1 MVLQSI
7 SFFKDRPMTKRF
19 ARSALVVVAAAVLA
33 SGMPGCSRSTPA
45 WQNRGGPPRVVVTIP
60 ALDSFVRNVGG
71 KRVGVICL
79 CTTKGPHHYEYNPTD
94 AMLLRDAD
102 LFLAIG
108 LTLDDKF
115 ADQMQD
121 ESHNARL
128 RYVKLGER
136 LPKKL
141 LLKGEGHE
149 EGKDEKGH
157 EHEHGEYDPH
167 VWLGIPQAIALVEL
181 ICHEL
186 KIVDAGHAKEYE
198 DNAAAYIEKL
208 KKLHA
213 DGKAKLK
220 DNKDRKIIA
229 FHESLAYLADSF
241 GLEIVDAIERAPG
254 EEPLPG
260 HLAKLVEK
268 CKTSHVRILAV
279 EPQYPQGSSADI
291 LKKEVKD
298 IKLVEV
304 DPLETADAADLRE
317 DQKELKSADWY
328 ETKMRQNV
336 ATLAK
341 SLP

>member
-1 MVLQSI
+1 M
-7 SFFKDRPMTKRF
+7 RKRI
-19 ARSALVVVAAAVLA
+19 ARSAFVILAAVLA
-33 SGMPGCSRSTPA
+33 GGVPGCAKSTPA

-60 ALDSFVRNVGG
+60 ALDSFVRNVGRE
-71 KRVGVICL
+71 RVGVICL

-94 AMLLRDAD
+94 AIVLRDAD

-115 ADQMQD
+115 ADAMQD

-141 LLKGEGHE
+141 LLKGEEHE

-167 VWLGIPQAIALVEL
+167 IWLGIPQAIALVEMIRDQL
-181 ICHEL
+181 SEIDRE
-186 KIVDAGHAKEYE
+186 HAKEYA
-198 DNAAAYIEKL
+198 DNAAAYVESLKKLQADGKEKL
-208 KKLHA
+208 KDK
-213 DGKAKLK
+213 
-220 DNKDRKIIA
+220 KDRKIIA
-229 FHESLAYLADSF
+229 FHESLAYFADSF

-268 CKTSHVRILAV
+268 CKAHHVRVIAV
-279 EPQYPQGSSADI
+279 EPQYPKGSSA
-291 LKKEVKD
+291 EVLQKD
-298 IKLVEV
+298 VPDSVLVVV
-304 DPLETADAADLRE
+304 DPLETADTGDLRE
-317 DQKELKSADWY
+317 DQKELKNKDWY
-328 ETKMRQNV
+328 EKKMRRNV
-336 ATLAK
+336 EALAEK
-341 SLP
+341 LP